1 MAFLSEAAVE
11 LALLEQLRGLG
22 YSIEREEDIGPD
34 GHRPER
40 ESHDEVVLRDRL
52 TDAVARLNPDLP
64 AEARQDAIRKVMQS
78 ELPSLLE
85 ENRRI
90 HKLMTEGV
98 DVEYDAGDG
107 TLTAGKVALI
117 DFERPERND
126 WLAVSQFV
134 VINGQ
139 SNRRPDVVAFVNGL
153 PLSVIE
159 LKAPGSAGAHLL
171 GAFNQLQT
179 YKQQIPQ
186 LFNTNALLVTSDGIA
201 ARVGSLSADIERFM
215 PWRLPAPHSSRQ
227 AGTTDGKDVAP
238 KGAPELS
245 TLIEGVFEQ
254 RRLLALLRDFTV
266 FGETGSGLAKIIA
279 GYHQFHAVRHAV
291 ASTIRASSVVHGM
304 AENPADYGLP
314 SVKSQ
319 HAGDRRAGVI
329 WHTQGSGK
337 SLLMAFYAGLLV
349 KHPAMAN
356 PTLVVLTDR
365 NDLDDQ
371 LFATFSMCRDLIR
384 QTPVQAESR
393 EDLQKV
399 LSRASGGVIFTTIQK
414 FSDVGAGPR
423 ACPDIGQPQRVAPTA
438 LTTRRNVVV
447 IADEAHRS
455 QYGFKARVDAR
466 TGDISY
472 GFAKYLRDALPN
484 ASFIGFTGTP
494 IEADDV
500 NTPAV
505 FGNYIDV
512 YDISR
517 AVEDGATVPIYYESR
532 LARIELDEDEKPKID
547 AEVDELTEEDSEPD
561 QERFKKKWSTVEA
574 LVGSD
579 KRLAL
584 VAKDMVAHF
593 EDRVAALDGKAMV
606 VCMSRRICVKLYDEI
621 IKLRPDWHSTDD
633 SAGAVKIVM
642 TGAASDPQE
651 WQQHIG
657 NKARRDLLAKRARDP
672 KDPLKLVIVRDM
684 WLTGFDAPCMHTM
697 YVDKPMQG
705 HGLMQAIARVNRVFR
720 DKPAG
725 LIVDYIGIAQNLK
738 SALQQYS
745 KNDQEN
751 TGVDEAQAIAVMIEK
766 YEVVRD
772 MYHLPAP
779 PPGQFCTYAIE
790 CEDGSIYIG
799 QTEHLGK
806 RWQEH
811 LAGAAS
817 DHTKRHKPLRIAH
830 FEIVAS
836 REAALKQEQEWKTG
850 FGRQRIKRLIQ
861 NGGARQAG
869 GFDYA
874 TALNGTPS
882 ARLAMMAGAIEWILD
897 LQLKLAAQE
906 VTKEGKKNAHRRYQD
921 AVLALS
927 KAFALASA
935 SDEAREIREEVGFF
949 QAIRAALVKSA
960 SSSGVTQ
967 QERELA
973 IQQIVSRA
981 VVSTEIVDILA
992 ASGLK
997 SPDIS
1002 ILSDEFLAE
1011 VQQMEKKNLALEALR
1026 KLINDGIRSRAKA
1039 NVVQTR
1045 AFSERLEDAV
1055 ARYHANAITTAEVLQ
1070 ELIELAKDIRAARQR
1085 GKEQGLSDE
1094 EVAFYDALAEN
1105 DSAVQMMGDDKLKLI
1120 AHELLMSL
1128 RENVSVD
1135 WAHRDSARARMR
1147 VLVKRILR
1155 KYGYPPDLQDTAV
1168 QTVLQQAEALSS
1180 GWSVSRGGTA

>member
-11 LALLEQLRGLG
+11 QALLDQLRALD

-40 ESHDEVVLRDRL
+40 ESHDEVVLKKRFG
-52 TDAVARLNPDLP
+52 DAVARLNPGLP
-64 AEARQDAIRKVMQS
+64 LEARQDAIRKVTQS

-85 ENRRI
+85 ENRRL

-98 DVEYDAGDG
+98 DVEYYADDG

-117 DFERPERND
+117 DFEHPEQND

-139 SNRRPDVVAFVNGL
+139 NNRRPDVVVFVNGL

-179 YKQQIPQ
+179 YKQQIPA
-186 LFNTNALLVTSDGIA
+186 LFHTNALLVTSDGIA
-201 ARVGSLSADIERFM
+201 ARVGSLSADLERFM
-215 PWRLPAPHSSRQ
+215 PWR
-227 AGTTDGKDVAP
+227 TTDGTDVAP

-245 TLIEGVFEQ
+245 TLIEGVFEH
-254 RRLLALLRDFTV
+254 RRLLDLLCHFTV
-266 FGETGSGLAKIIA
+266 FGETGSGLVKIIA

-291 ASTIRASSVVHGM
+291 NSTVTASSPEGNQRV
-304 AENPADYGLP
+304 
-314 SVKSQ
+314 
-319 HAGDRRAGVI
+319 GVI

-337 SLLMAFYAGLLV
+337 SLLMAFYAGQLV

-371 LFATFSMCRDLIR
+371 LFSTFSMCRDLIR

-393 EDLQKV
+393 EHLQA
-399 LSRASGGVIFTTIQK
+399 LLNRASGGVIFTTLQK
-414 FSDVGAGPR
+414 FGEIAEP
-423 ACPDIGQPQRVAPTA
+423 

-455 QYGFKARVDAR
+455 QYGFKAKVDAK
-466 TGDISY
+466 TGEISY
-472 GFAKYLRDALPN
+472 GFAKYMRDALPN

-547 AEVDELTEEDSEPD
+547 AEVEELTEGDEAAD

-621 IKLRPDWHSTDD
+621 VKLRPDWHSADD
-633 SAGAVKIVM
+633 NAGAIKIVM

-697 YVDKPMQG
+697 YIDKPMQG

-751 TGVDEAQAIAVMIEK
+751 TGVDEAQAIAVMMEK

-772 MYHLPAP
+772 MYH
-779 PPGQFCTYAIE
+779 
-790 CEDGSIYIG
+790 
-799 QTEHLGK
+799 
-806 RWQEH
+806 
-811 LAGAAS
+811 
-817 DHTKRHKPLRIAH
+817 
-830 FEIVAS
+830 
-836 REAALKQEQEWKTG
+836 
-850 FGRQRIKRLIQ
+850 
-861 NGGARQAG
+861 
-869 GFDYA
+869 GFDYHS
-874 TALNGTPS
+874 ALSGTPQE
-882 ARLAMMAGAIEWILD
+882 RLAMMAEAIEWILD
-897 LQLKLAAQE
+897 LQQKLAAKE
-906 VTKEGKKNAHRRYQD
+906 KTKEGKKNAHRRYQD

-949 QAIRAALVKSA
+949 QAIRAALVKS
-960 SSSGVTQ
+960 STGSGVTQ

-992 ASGLK
+992 AAGIK

-1026 KLINDGIRSRAKA
+1026 KLINDGIRSRSKA
-1039 NVVQTR
+1039 NVVQTK

-1070 ELIELAKDIRAARQR
+1070 ELIQLAKDIRAARQR
-1085 GKEQGLSDE
+1085 GEESGLSDE
-1094 EVAFYDALAEN
+1094 EIAFYDALAEN
-1105 DSAVQMMGDDKLKLI
+1105 ESAVQMMGDDKLKLI

-1180 GWSVSRGGTA
+1180 GWSVSRGGSL

>member
-1 MAFLSEAAVE
+1 MAFLSEAVVE
-11 LALLEQLRGLG
+11 QALLDQLRALN
-22 YSIEREEDIGPD
+22 YNIEREEDIGPD

-40 ESHDEVVLRDRL
+40 ESYDEVVLKKRFE
-52 TDAVARLNPDLP
+52 DAVARLNPGLP
-64 AEARQDAIRKVMQS
+64 FEARQDAIRKVMQY

-90 HKLMTEGV
+90 HRLLTEGV
-98 DVEYDAGDG
+98 DVEYYADDG

-117 DFERPERND
+117 DFEHPEQND
-126 WLAVSQFV
+126 WVAVNQFV

-139 SNRRPDVVAFVNGL
+139 NNRRPDVVVFVNGL
-153 PLSVIE
+153 PLGVIE

-179 YKQQIPQ
+179 YKKQIPA
-186 LFNTNALLVTSDGIA
+186 LFNTNTLLVTSDGIA
-201 ARVGSLSADIERFM
+201 ARVGSLSADLERFM
-215 PWRLPAPHSSRQ
+215 PWR
-227 AGTTDGKDVAP
+227 TTDGADVAP

-254 RRLLALLRDFTV
+254 RRLLNLLCHFTV
-266 FGETGSGLAKIIA
+266 FGETDSGLAKIIA

-291 ASTIRASSVVHGM
+291 NSTVTACSPEGNQRV
-304 AENPADYGLP
+304 
-314 SVKSQ
+314 
-319 HAGDRRAGVI
+319 GVI

-337 SLLMAFYAGLLV
+337 SLLMAFYAGQLV

-371 LFATFSMCRDLIR
+371 LYSTFSMCRDLIR

-393 EDLQKV
+393 EDLQKL
-399 LSRASGGVIFTTIQK
+399 LSRASGGVIFTTLQK
-414 FSDVGAGPR
+414 FGEIAEP
-423 ACPDIGQPQRVAPTA
+423 

-455 QYGFKARVDAR
+455 QYGFKARVDAK
-466 TGDISY
+466 TGEISY
-472 GFAKYLRDALPN
+472 GFAKYMRDALPN

-500 NTPAV
+500 NTPAI

-532 LARIELDEDEKPKID
+532 LARIELDEDEVPKID
-547 AEVDELTEEDSEPD
+547 AEVNELTEEDSEED
-561 QERFKKKWSTVEA
+561 QERFKKKWSTVEV

-606 VCMSRRICVKLYDEI
+606 VCMSRRICVRLYEEVV
-621 IKLRPDWHSTDD
+621 KLRPDWHSGDD
-633 SAGAVKIVM
+633 NAGAVKIVM

-725 LIVDYIGIAQNLK
+725 LIVDYIGIAQSLK

-745 KNDQEN
+745 KSDQEN
-751 TGVDEAQAIAVMIEK
+751 TGVDEAQAIAVMMEK

-772 MYHLPAP
+772 MYH
-779 PPGQFCTYAIE
+779 
-790 CEDGSIYIG
+790 
-799 QTEHLGK
+799 
-806 RWQEH
+806 
-811 LAGAAS
+811 
-817 DHTKRHKPLRIAH
+817 
-830 FEIVAS
+830 
-836 REAALKQEQEWKTG
+836 
-850 FGRQRIKRLIQ
+850 
-861 NGGARQAG
+861 
-869 GFDYA
+869 GFDYVSA
-874 TALNGTPS
+874 MGGTPQE
-882 ARLAMMAGAIEWILD
+882 RLAMMAGAIEWILN
-897 LQLKLAAQE
+897 LQQKLAAKE
-906 VTKEGKKNAHRRYQD
+906 NTKERKKDAHRRYQD

-949 QAIRAALVKSA
+949 QAIRAALVKSIIG
-960 SSSGVTQ
+960 SGVTQ

-992 ASGLK
+992 AAGIK

-1026 KLINDGIRSRAKA
+1026 KLINDGIRSRSKA
-1039 NVVQTR
+1039 NVVQTK

-1070 ELIELAKDIRAARQR
+1070 ELIQLAKDIRAARQR
-1085 GKEQGLSDE
+1085 GEESGLSDE
-1094 EVAFYDALAEN
+1094 EIAFYDALAEN
-1105 DSAVQMMGDDKLKLI
+1105 ESAVQMMGDDKLRLI
-1120 AHELLMSL
+1120 AHELLVSL

-1155 KYGYPPDLQDTAV
+1155 KYGYPPNLQDAAV
-1168 QTVLQQAEALSS
+1168 QTVLRQAEALSS
-1180 GWSVSRGGTA
+1180 GWGDSRL

>member
-1 MAFLSEAAVE
+1 MMAFLSEAAVE

-22 YSIEREEDIGPD
+22 YSIEHEENIGPD

-40 ESHDEVVLRDRL
+40 ESHHEVILKKRFENS
-52 TDAVARLNPDLP
+52 VALLNPGLP
-64 AEARQDAIRKVMQS
+64 LEARQDAIRKVMQQ

-90 HKLMTEGV
+90 HRLITEGV
-98 DVEYDAGDG
+98 DVEYYADDG
-107 TLTAGKVALI
+107 TLTAGKVSLI
-117 DFERPERND
+117 NFEQPEQND

-134 VINGQ
+134 VIAGQ
-139 SNRRPDVVAFVNGL
+139 YNRRPDVVVFVNGL
-153 PLSVIE
+153 PLGVIE
-159 LKAPGSAGAHLL
+159 LKAPGSGNATLV

-179 YKQQIPQ
+179 YKKQIPA
-186 LFNTNALLVTSDGIA
+186 LFNLNALLVTSDGIT
-201 ARVGSLSADIERFM
+201 ARAGSLTADLERFM
-215 PWRLPAPHSSRQ
+215 PWR
-227 AGTTDGKDVAP
+227 TTDGKDVAP

-245 TLIEGVFEQ
+245 TLIEGLFHQ
-254 RRLLALLRDFTV
+254 RRLLDLLCHFTV

-279 GYHQFHAVRHAV
+279 GYHQFHAVQHAV
-291 ASTIRASSVVHGM
+291 NSTVTASAPGGNQRV
-304 AENPADYGLP
+304 
-314 SVKSQ
+314 
-319 HAGDRRAGVI
+319 GVI

-337 SLLMAFYAGLLV
+337 SLLMAFYAGQLV

-384 QTPVQAESR
+384 QTPVQADSR
-393 EDLQKV
+393 EDLQKH
-399 LSRASGGVIFTTIQK
+399 LARASGGVIFTTLQK
-414 FSDVGAGPR
+414 FGETN
-423 ACPDIGQPQRVAPTA
+423 QA
-438 LTTRRNVVV
+438 LTERRNVVV

-455 QYGFKARVDAR
+455 QYGFRAKVDAE
-466 TGDISY
+466 TGEISY

-517 AVEDGATVPIYYESR
+517 AVEDGATVPIFYESR

-547 AEVDELTEEDSEPD
+547 AEVNELTEDDPEVE
-561 QERFKKKWSTVEA
+561 QERFKRKWSTVEA

-584 VAKDMVAHF
+584 VAQDMVTHF

-621 IKLRPDWHSTDD
+621 VKLRPDWHSADD
-633 SAGAVKIVM
+633 NAGAVKIVM
-642 TGAASDPQE
+642 TGAASDPEE

-657 NKARRDLLAKRARDP
+657 NKARRDLLAKRARDA

-751 TGVDEAQAIAVMIEK
+751 TGVDESQAIAVLMEK

-772 MYHLPAP
+772 MYH
-779 PPGQFCTYAIE
+779 
-790 CEDGSIYIG
+790 
-799 QTEHLGK
+799 
-806 RWQEH
+806 
-811 LAGAAS
+811 
-817 DHTKRHKPLRIAH
+817 
-830 FEIVAS
+830 
-836 REAALKQEQEWKTG
+836 
-850 FGRQRIKRLIQ
+850 
-861 NGGARQAG
+861 

-874 TALNGTPS
+874 SAMGGTPQE
-882 ARLAMMAGAIEWILD
+882 RLVMMAGAIEWILD
-897 LQLKLAAQE
+897 MQQKLAAKE
-906 VTKEGKKNAHRRYQD
+906 KTKEGKKDAHRRYQD

-927 KAFALASA
+927 KAFSLASA

-949 QAIRAALVKSA
+949 QAIRAALVKS
-960 SSSGVTQ
+960 STGSGATQ

-992 ASGLK
+992 AAGIK

-1011 VQQMEKKNLALEALR
+1011 VQQMERKNLALEALR
-1026 KLINDGIRSRAKA
+1026 KLINDGIRSRSKS
-1039 NVVQTR
+1039 NVVQTK

-1070 ELIELAKDIRAARQR
+1070 ELIDLAKDIRAARQR
-1085 GKEQGLSDE
+1085 GEEQGLSEDE
-1094 EVAFYDALAEN
+1094 IAFYDALAEN
-1105 DSAVQMMGDDKLKLI
+1105 ESAIQVLGDDKLKLI
-1120 AHELLMSL
+1120 AHELLVSL

-1155 KYGYPPDLQDTAV
+1155 KYGYPPDLQDAAV

-1180 GWSVSRGGTA
+1180 TWSMPRPGSGVGNG